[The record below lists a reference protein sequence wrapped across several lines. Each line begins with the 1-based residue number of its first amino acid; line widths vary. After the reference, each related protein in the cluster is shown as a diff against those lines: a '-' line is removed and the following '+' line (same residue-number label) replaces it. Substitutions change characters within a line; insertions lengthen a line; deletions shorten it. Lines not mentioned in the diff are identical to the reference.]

1 MKKLSVLLAGLA
13 VCCFAAPA
21 FAAPVFPD
29 VPEEHW
35 ARDAVANLAASGLV
49 EGYPDGTFKGNRAAT
64 RYEMAMVIARF
75 LAKNDQ
81 EHATFATKADLE
93 ELRKLVNQLKS
104 ELDALGVRV
113 TNLEDSVANLDKRV
127 TELERIT
134 FYGELDAI
142 FTTQGFKSKSNWPT
156 YTPAYDVNGMP
167 ITIQNDQMYAYL
179 GSWSENPM
187 DPVTTTPQRNA
198 GSVVG
203 ANLGIDN
210 SAPVIDYRN
219 GRPLTSGTGVSAV
232 AKLGINAKVSDD
244 VDAGLELAAY
254 TAVGDPLVNSFYGVQ
269 QPYMS
274 NVFAGQGNYF
284 KTSATGNAADMLTTV
299 TLDNF
304 WVKHKPSGIKLTVG
318 SFGEMNMDSILFAG
332 QPNPNM
338 NGTAYIPNYGFKVN
352 GTANFLSDMDWEVFY
367 TSLPDAN
374 INNADPQRVDL
385 LTGQNV
391 LGGRDGYNTYAYGLD
406 LGWRFKGGNF
416 KIGYLRAMNDGTNFG
431 QSDNVLTLSGT
442 SSAYVPFILPE
453 FNSYN
458 PFNPLIN
465 NGVGIVQGGLNWG
478 NPIEYYHRKGS
489 LVAPVG
495 HTTDGFANVFG
506 EQSTT
511 NWSAHFDYTWE
522 DSKIKPRFFVEYAHS
537 DYKPTHESDYSVS
550 GGALR
555 AGLGATFFNDSLDV
569 DIQYK
574 SIEPT
579 YDPMILRYPVNVN
592 PISFPAFNH
601 YNGMYQLH
609 DSDIYTNN
617 RQGWDFKLTYRFKDD
632 RGKAWA
638 SFSTYEQVKTSAP
651 NTVNP
656 VYNAS
661 TGLYDY
667 YGFKEAG
674 FIDAFFT
681 PIQGYVPML
690 DYTGA
695 PVGVNCWDDNKGKVK
710 KFDIGV
716 NYKFDNNLGLE
727 LDYFKQNFKRDTNL
741 RVNQFYWV
749 DYGMGVYDWNNQI
762 GAAAATDYI
771 DLDVTGFHLGISY
784 PFNEKFTGK
793 IGYDYR
799 ALNGHYDP
807 YGANMAYALQTGSH
821 DYTNV
826 DIKQS
831 VPYIGFDYKL
841 SKNTEWGLNLQFFST
856 KDDASLYAPTPGLVY
871 PAGQQQTVMA
881 HPNDWSGTQLT
892 TEFKVKF

>member
-93 ELRKLVNQLKS
+93 ELRRLVNQLKS

-113 TNLEDSVANLDKRV
+113 TNLEDSVASLDKRV

-142 FTTQGFKSKSNWPT
+142 FTTQGFKSNSQWKT
-156 YTPAYDVNGMP
+156 FNGF
-167 ITIQNDQMYAYL
+167 QWVEND
-179 GSWSENPM
+179 P
-187 DPVTTTPQRNA
+187 TPQSLA
-198 GSVVG
+198 GSVEG
-203 ANLGIDN
+203 ANLDIRN
-210 SAPVIDYRN
+210 FEVMPVINYKN

-232 AKLGINAKVSDD
+232 AKLGVNAKVSDD

-254 TAVGDPLVNSFYGVQ
+254 TAVGDPIVNSFYGVQ

-274 NVFAGQGNYF
+274 NVFAGQGNYIR
-284 KTSATGNAADMLTTV
+284 TTGVGNARDMITAV

-332 QPNPNM
+332 QPNPNV
-338 NGTAYIPNYGFKVN
+338 NGSAYIPNYGFKVN
-352 GTANFLSDMDWEVFY
+352 GTAEFLSDMDWEIFY

-374 INNADPQRVDL
+374 LDQGDPRRVG
-385 LTGQNV
+385 LTYNG
-391 LGGRDGYNTYAYGLD
+391 DGYNTYAYGLD

-431 QSDNVLTLSGT
+431 TN
-442 SSAYVPFILPE
+442 Y
-453 FNSYN
+453 
-458 PFNPLIN
+458 
-465 NGVGIVQGGLNWG
+465 GLNALYPQIGSSLSYGISQNLISWG
-478 NPIEYYHRKGS
+478 TPVEYLPLGMGFIPNNNHI
-489 LVAPVG
+489 APVQVLNN
-495 HTTDGFANVFG
+495 TSIFG

-522 DSKIKPRFFVEYAHS
+522 DSKIKPRFFAEYAHS

-550 GGALR
+550 GSALR

-574 SIEPT
+574 SIDFNDSFDVDIQYKSIDPE

-592 PISFPAFNH
+592 PLAFPAFSH
-601 YNGMYQLH
+601 YAGMYQLH
-609 DSDIYTNN
+609 DSEIYTNN

-638 SFSTYEQVKTSAP
+638 SYSTYQQVETGLCKSHKGDPEYAQWDEDYKQFEEQV
-651 NTVNP
+651 
-656 VYNAS
+656 NA
-661 TGLYDY
+661 
-667 YGFKEAG
+667 
-674 FIDAFFT
+674 
-681 PIQGYVPML
+681 
-690 DYTGA
+690 
-695 PVGVNCWDDNKGKVK
+695 N
-710 KFDIGV
+710 
-716 NYKFDNNLGLE
+716 
-727 LDYFKQNFKRDTNL
+727 
-741 RVNQFYWV
+741 
-749 DYGMGVYDWNNQI
+749 
-762 GAAAATDYI
+762 
-771 DLDVTGFHLGISY
+771 
-784 PFNEKFTGK
+784 
-793 IGYDYR
+793 
-799 ALNGHYDP
+799 
-807 YGANMAYALQTGSH
+807 
-821 DYTNV
+821 
-826 DIKQS
+826 
-831 VPYIGFDYKL
+831 
-841 SKNTEWGLNLQFFST
+841 
-856 KDDASLYAPTPGLVY
+856 
-871 PAGQQQTVMA
+871 
-881 HPNDWSGTQLT
+881 
-892 TEFKVKF
+892 

>member
-93 ELRKLVNQLKS
+93 ELRRLVNQLKS

-113 TNLEDSVANLDKRV
+113 TNLEDSVASLDKRV

-142 FTTQGFKSKSNWPT
+142 FTTQGVKSNDTWKT
-156 YTPAYDVNGMP
+156 FNGFGWADGDYDVPFN
-167 ITIQNDQMYAYL
+167 
-179 GSWSENPM
+179 
-187 DPVTTTPQRNA
+187 TTPQSYT
-198 GSVVG
+198 GSVTG
-203 ANLGIDN
+203 ANALFGAYGVGPTNVDAYGNLQANDGI
-210 SAPVIDYRN
+210 PVINYKN

-274 NVFAGQGNYF
+274 NVFAGQGNYIR
-284 KTSATGNAADMLTTV
+284 TTGVGNASDMFTAV

-332 QPNPNM
+332 QPNPNV
-338 NGTAYIPNYGFKVN
+338 NGSAYIPNYGFKVN
-352 GTANFLSDMDWEVFY
+352 GTAEFLSDMDWEIFY

-374 INNADPQRVDL
+374 LDQGDPRRVG
-385 LTGQNV
+385 LTYNG
-391 LGGRDGYNTYAYGLD
+391 DGYNTYAYGLD

-416 KIGYLRAMNDGTNFG
+416 KIGYLRAMNDGTNY
-431 QSDNVLTLSGT
+431 GT
-442 SSAYVPFILPE
+442 NY
-453 FNSYN
+453 
-458 PFNPLIN
+458 
-465 NGVGIVQGGLNWG
+465 GLNALYPQIGSSLSYGISQNLISWG
-478 NPIEYYHRKGS
+478 TPVEYLPLGMGFIPNNNHI
-489 LVAPVG
+489 APVQVLNN
-495 HTTDGFANVFG
+495 TSIFG

-555 AGLGATFFNDSLDV
+555 AGLGATFFNDSFDV

-574 SIEPT
+574 SIDPE

-592 PISFPAFNH
+592 PLSFPAFSH
-601 YNGMYQLH
+601 FPGMYQLH
-609 DSDIYTNN
+609 DTEIYTNN

-632 RGKAWA
+632 RGKIWA
-638 SFSTYEQVKTSAP
+638 SYQTYEQVD
-651 NTVNP
+651 
-656 VYNAS
+656 AS
-661 TGLYDY
+661 LVQNFDGYYDP
-667 YGFKEAG
+667 G

-681 PIQGYVPML
+681 PLAGAYTNITGTGLGGYL
-690 DYTGA
+690 DE
-695 PVGVNCWDDNKGKVK
+695 NKGKVN

-716 NYKFDNNLGLE
+716 DYKFENNLGLE
-727 LDYFKQNFKRDTNL
+727 LEYYKQNFKRDTDL
-741 RVNQFYWV
+741 RVNQPYWTMV
-749 DYGMGVYDWNNQI
+749 TGVGTL
-762 GAAAATDYI
+762 GAEAAVNYV
-771 DLDVTGFHLGISY
+771 DLDVTGFHIGIAY

-793 IGYDYR
+793 IGYDYT
-799 ALNGHYDP
+799 ALKGHYDP
-807 YGANMAYALQTGSH
+807 AGLTANYAVQTASH
-821 DYTNV
+821 DYTNI
-826 DIKQS
+826 DTKQS

-841 SKNTEWGLNLQFFST
+841 SKNTEWGLNLQFFNT
-856 KDDASLYAPTPGLVY
+856 TDNAGLYVPVPAVGDRVY
-871 PAGQQQTVMA
+871 
-881 HPNDWSGTQLT
+881 HSSDWSGTQLT